1 MKQVSINYAVVLY
14 RLSIPQAAVDET
26 SRLLGESVQLK
37 QVLSS
42 PVISLKEKLR
52 IIDRIF
58 PAPMRA
64 FLKVVCRNGCM
75 GSIDDILT
83 AYRDYSYEQQ
93 GILSAQLR
101 CVTEPSDQQLSGMAH
116 YLRRKFNKDSVKWT
130 VTADPSLIGGFII
143 RVNDVEMDHSLK
155 GRLEQLQQKLMWR

>member
-14 RLSIPQAAVDET
+14 QLSIPQAAVDET
-26 SRLLGESVQLK
+26 SRLLGETVQLK

-42 PVISLKEKLR
+42 PVISLREKLK

-64 FLKVVCRNGCM
+64 FLKVVCRNGYM
-75 GSIDDILT
+75 DSIEDILT
-83 AYRDYSYEQQ
+83 AYHDYSCERQ
-93 GILSAQLR
+93 GVLKAQLR
-101 CVTEPSDQQLSGMAH
+101 CVTEPSQQQLTQMGQ
-116 YLRRKFNKDSVKWT
+116 YLRGKFDKNSVKWT
-130 VTADPSLIGGFII
+130 VTADSSLIGGFVI

>member
-1 MKQVSINYAVVLY
+1 MSQVSINYAVVLY

-26 SRLLGESVQLK
+26 SRLLGGTVELK

-42 PVISLKEKLR
+42 PVTSLAEKLR

-64 FLKVVCRNGCM
+64 FLKEVCRNGCM
-75 GSIDDILT
+75 DSIEEILK
-83 AYRDYSYEQQ
+83 AYRDYSCGQQ
-93 GILSAQLR
+93 GILRAQLR
-101 CVTEPSDQQLSGMAH
+101 CVTEPSPEQLSRMGL
-116 YLRRKFNKDSVKWT
+116 YLRRKFDKNDVEWT
-130 VTADPSLIGGFII
+130 VTVDPSLIGGFVI